1 MSLLS
6 KRPSLSAGPGAAA
19 IGGGA
24 GGSFLP
30 EDYLRR
36 KAERRSIIISLALFA
51 IVTMGVVGAFFVTHQ
66 QWNSVKARQA
76 AINKEYALETQKIEQ
91 LNKLEAQKAEM
102 LEKADITTALVEKVP
117 RSILLAELINRMP
130 KQLTL
135 TEFAIKSKRIND
147 TPKPTNAKAKTRS
160 LAGPQSKAAAK
171 AKSKEKEAEAEKP
184 KPVAPKFEYK
194 LEIVG
199 LSVTDDD
206 VADYVTALNLC
217 PLLQKVDL
225 IYSGSHTVDEL
236 TMRKFR
242 IEAMIRAT
250 ADARQIEPLHVPR
263 LPSIPGL
270 TAPAPKYDPDDMD
283 PTKPRKADKSAHTSA
298 KKE

>member
-6 KRPSLSAGPGAAA
+6 KRPSLSAGTSAAA

-51 IVTMGVVGAFFVTHQ
+51 IVTMGVVGAFFVTYQ

-76 AINKEYALETQKIEQ
+76 TINKEYALETQKIEQ

-135 TEFAIKSKRIND
+135 TEFSVQSKRIND

-160 LAGPQSKAAAK
+160 LAGAQNKGAAK
-171 AKSKEKEAEAEKP
+171 GKGKEEPEKP

-199 LSVTDDD
+199 LSVTDED
-206 VADYVTALNLC
+206 VADYVTALNQC

-225 IYSGSHTVDEL
+225 IYSGSHTVEEL

-242 IEAMIRAT
+242 VEAMIRTT

-263 LPSIPGL
+263 LPNIPGL

-283 PTKPRKADKSAHTSA
+283 PTKPRKTEKTAHTSA